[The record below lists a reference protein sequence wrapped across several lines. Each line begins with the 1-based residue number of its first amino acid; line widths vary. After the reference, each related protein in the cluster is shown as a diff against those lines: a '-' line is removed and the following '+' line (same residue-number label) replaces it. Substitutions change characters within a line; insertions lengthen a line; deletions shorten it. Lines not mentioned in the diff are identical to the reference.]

1 MAHNRKV
8 KGIGTPKGLKVLVA
22 TRRSQGSRADDFFFT
37 NEGELVRFGLICS
50 RDIGK
55 GGLGGCGCGRSMVGF
70 ETLKATTTFEVIHS
84 SITKGEYLS
93 KDISSPLEFLDRYV
107 ESHFKSGFPPMEAQ
121 LVIEDV
127 NELLRIA
134 RLYPVGTL
142 LGIRENDIILRVLL
156 KKNKR
161 NTR

>member
-84 SITKGEYLS
+84 SITKGEYL
-93 KDISSPLEFLDRYV
+93 DRYV